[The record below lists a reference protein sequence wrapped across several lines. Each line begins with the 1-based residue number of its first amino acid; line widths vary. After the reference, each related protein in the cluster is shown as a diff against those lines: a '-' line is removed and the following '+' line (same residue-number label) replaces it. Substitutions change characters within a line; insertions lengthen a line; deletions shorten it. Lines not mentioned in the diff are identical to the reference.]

1 MNAIAQPFYAA
12 HSLHNIYLSRLSA
25 AELSGAITVQETVWL
40 KTAIVDDPGQ
50 SAYSLRVTRHGSRP
64 IHLIGAFILRKPSG
78 PQVFLFTAWGRFERF
93 DDEEALRYFLEQQ
106 LDDPFSRVQWLHF
119 VSPNARPAMAV
130 AGELRLMTQRYSSSP
145 VIESSRLIHDF
156 LLQSQEETLA
166 SILAVPTLRSC
177 IDAQLKIHL
186 AQAFQGQA
194 LDAHNVRVRSYKPA
208 ANSHE
213 MIESVTSLSS
223 LALEFIVKGQLPPDY
238 QHTFYGPFIRQETDD
253 NEALR
258 YRFTRVLSTVTG
270 QFPAQMNETLADY
283 WRDAQP
289 PGLSPHDYCV
299 ARLRGIFFQAMVQAR
314 LEGELGAEQFSD
326 LQRLVSATSTS
337 SQVQAVRLQVFQ
349 PDAGEVLLCALL
361 YIYFPG
367 QDREGFLFGAPI
379 GLKKIMSRARLK
391 DYVLAPLRNPAT
403 FEVIARHAALDQ
415 RALLAGMSE
424 PRLSIENVQGD
435 IFVQCVLDIRLKQ
448 ARDFSYMYNQYLARR
463 DVLAALD
470 HALDVRELI
479 DHGLLLLN
487 SRGRWNSRFVPGS
500 NGLPLSPYTN
510 GLSEL
515 LSLKLL
521 SVEAQRNALLMRWP
535 TAHSYAHNQLSIA
548 LNREGRR
555 FINVAQMRVQI
566 FDTDQHSIVREPN
579 RTLTLVDAL
588 LERVTTSKPL
598 VDNPA
603 LIETGFESALSD
615 EIKPLKTLG
624 GTKLLTLL
632 DQLAVDFFSGFKQ
645 QVSLFFYGDVSIRT
659 NESLANHLT
668 TLRQVML
675 RADMRLTFRGNHL
688 DVSDKAVITTVL
700 TYPHSQRRPA
710 INHFIPDVY
719 GVFLS
724 LGPSL
729 SAVCVNHC
737 LLITQRGG
745 LESANAGRAILW
757 TPVSGF
763 ERFESLDDCTA
774 QLEARLMS
782 KTLRW
787 DFLVN
792 VSCEDQLLVSAYLD
806 ARHDWAQAGQN
817 QWFYFDR
824 FEQDFVYQCQT
835 AAINTVLLDVDYIC
849 AQARAIN
856 LSAAGFENSVRTL
869 LVERHAGINFARQRE
884 ASDTQ
889 QFEAALPVWLKS
901 ASRADQLTYA
911 NLLQRYQM
919 AVQDNGSYLHG
930 ISDITD
936 YARAQLRARLASD
949 FPAYELQP
957 DAIEVVIDT
966 YVAAPVALGN
976 TPSFL
981 PAATSRKVQT
991 LTQFALNSFY
1001 RIEGGSIFLRPTTN
1015 TALPVALDVR
1025 YIRALVRKLDIG
1037 RNYRLLLTTHLA
1049 PGNEGV
1055 EARQRQFTEQLTLQ
1069 LLEQG
1074 LREKLEG
1081 SLTATVFGYLKHLLN
1096 RPDGLARD
1104 PVNGVSIIIR
1114 PLELIADSGRDPD
1127 LATGIYVIGPEEREV
1142 GPHLLWVMYN
1152 ERFTLKEY
1160 PSEAQLL
1167 ADLQNNEALQ
1177 ALVLQRL
1184 PEFERKTYANGGFVE
1199 PHLPHYVNSTLLDLP
1214 QIPVPVALACRPIRG
1229 NLFLALYKDN
1239 YQLLLEMAASQSKTT
1254 AESDW
1259 ESFKYLLSLLAN
1271 TAIMFVPGKLSI
1283 PFVVWQSLAL
1293 ASEGQAS
1300 AKKGHWVESVW
1311 QFSMALL
1318 MLATNLQS
1326 RFALSENG
1334 FASAPS
1340 SVTHPLSDLQL
1351 QEHQEA
1357 LAPFQANDVSLVDLV
1372 QDPETRIYSDSR
1384 TQLKY
1389 VQLGAQVFRIQAWR
1403 NRWRIFLD
1411 EHRDGP
1417 LITLDDHQQWQVD
1430 INEPL
1435 LGGGPVHSAIGSY
1448 GTLVSNSLTYEIKA
1462 IGMDSIER
1470 RFPERALMIRE
1481 AHAWAIGYLERATQ
1495 ALHALDEPGA
1505 KNQQTRQ
1512 LLNTFFNV
1520 VQFDAAM
1527 RSTLTEQ
1534 MDAMLARFLH
1544 PDLSPVTSSKY
1555 VLCRSR
1561 FSSQAAAFINR
1572 WDTSK
1577 RIYLTDIFFKT
1588 LFERDYAVSHPYM
1601 HQTNPPFPVNRQL
1614 RASFLLHE
1622 MTHQVLNTEDVHYL
1636 NPGFPYLDLMDTRLP
1651 FGRYLKFLIETVQRC
1666 HSPRVPRANLFQ
1678 QLDPDTLLWTDLP
1691 SGPAKAKVKT
1701 IAGVNTLEEAR
1712 TVFTDNPGKR
1722 VELML
1727 ANADTLVMLMM
1738 LLGRIQPVLPQMA
1751 P

>member
-12 HSLHNIYLSRLSA
+12 QSLQDTYLSRLSA

-40 KTAIVDDPGQ
+40 KTAIGDDPGQ
-50 SAYSLRVTRHGSRP
+50 SAYGLLVSRHGSHP
-64 IHLIGAFILRKPSG
+64 IQLIGAFILRKPSG
-78 PQVFLFTAWGRFERF
+78 PQVYLFTAWGRFERF

-106 LDDPFSRVQWLHF
+106 LDDPFSRVEWLHF
-119 VSPNARPAMAV
+119 VSANARPTLAV
-130 AGELRLMTQRYSSSP
+130 AGELRVLTQRFSSSP
-145 VIESSRLIHDF
+145 VTESSRLIHDF

-177 IDAQLKIHL
+177 IDALLKIHL
-186 AQAFQGQA
+186 AQAFKGQT

-213 MIESVTSLSS
+213 MIDSVTSLSS

-238 QHTFYGPFIRQETDD
+238 QHTFYGPFIRQESED

-258 YRFTRVLSTVTG
+258 DRFTRVLSAATG
-270 QFPAQMNETLADY
+270 QFPAQMNDTFADF

-299 ARLRGIFFQAMVQAR
+299 ARLSDIFFQAMVQAR
-314 LEGELGAEQFSD
+314 FDGELSAEQFSD
-326 LQRLVSATSTS
+326 LQRLISGTSNP

-349 PDAGEVLLCALL
+349 PDAGEVLLCALM

-367 QDREGFLFGAPI
+367 QDAEAFLFGASI

-391 DYVLAPLRNPAT
+391 VYVLTPLRDPVT
-403 FEVIARHAALDQ
+403 FELIARHAALDQ

-424 PRLSIENVQGD
+424 PRLSVENVQGD
-435 IFVQCVLDIRLKQ
+435 IFVQCVQDIRLKQ
-448 ARDFSYMYNQYLARR
+448 ARDFGYMYNQYLARR
-463 DVLAALD
+463 EVLAALD

-479 DHGLLLLN
+479 DHGLLSLN
-487 SRGRWNSRFVPGS
+487 SRGRWDSRFMPGS
-500 NGLPLSPYTN
+500 NGLPLSPFNN

-535 TAHSYAHNQLSIA
+535 TPHSYAHNQLSVA
-548 LNREGRR
+548 VNREGRC

-566 FDTDQHSIVREPN
+566 FSTDEHSIVREPN

-615 EIKPLKTLG
+615 EIKPLKALG

-632 DQLAVDFFSGFKQ
+632 DQLAVDFISGFKH
-645 QVSLFFYGDVSIRT
+645 QVAVFFYGDDSVRPD
-659 NESLANHLT
+659 ESLANHLT

-675 RADMRLTFRGNHL
+675 RADMRLAFRGNHL
-688 DVSDKAVITTVL
+688 DVNDKAVITTVL
-700 TYPHSQRRPA
+700 TYPQSHRRPA

-719 GVFLS
+719 GVFLA

-729 SAVCVNHC
+729 NAVRVNHC

-745 LESANAGRAILW
+745 LESANAGRVILW
-757 TPVSGF
+757 TPLSGF
-763 ERFESLDDCTA
+763 ESFVSLDDCTE
-774 QLEARLMS
+774 QLEARLVNR
-782 KTLRW
+782 TLRW
-787 DFLVN
+787 DVLAN
-792 VSCEDQLLVSAYLD
+792 VSCEHQSLVSAYLD
-806 ARHDWAQAGQN
+806 ARHDWAEAGQN

-835 AAINTVLLDVDYIC
+835 AAINTVLLDVDYVC

-856 LSAAGFENSVRTL
+856 VSAAGFDNSFRSL

-884 ASDTQ
+884 KSDTQ
-889 QFEAALPVWLKS
+889 QFEAALPDWLKS

-930 ISDITD
+930 IADIND
-936 YARAQLRARLASD
+936 YARTQLLARLATD
-949 FPAYELQP
+949 FPDYKLQP

-981 PAATSRKVQT
+981 PAATSREVQT
-991 LTQFALNSFY
+991 LTQFALNCFY
-1001 RIEGGSIFLRPTTN
+1001 RIDGGAIFLRPTTN
-1015 TALPVALDVR
+1015 IALPVALDAR

-1037 RNYRLLLTTHLA
+1037 RNYRLLLTAHLA
-1049 PGNEGV
+1049 PGKEGV
-1055 EARQRQFTEQLTLQ
+1055 EARQRQFVEQLTLQ

-1081 SLTATVFGYLKHLLN
+1081 SLTATAFGYLEHLLN

-1127 LATGIYVIGPEEREV
+1127 RATGIYVIGPGEREV

-1152 ERFTLKEY
+1152 ERFSLKEY

-1167 ADLQNNEALQ
+1167 ADLHTNEALQ

-1199 PHLPHYVNSTLLDLP
+1199 PHLPRYADSTLLDVI
-1214 QIPVPVALACRPIRG
+1214 QTSVPVVLASRPIRG

-1239 YQLLLEMAASQSKTT
+1239 YQLLLEMAALQSKTT

-1271 TAIMFVPGKLSI
+1271 TAIMFVPGKLSV
-1283 PFVVWQSLAL
+1283 PFVVWQSLGL
-1293 ASEGQAS
+1293 ANEGLTS

-1318 MLATNLQS
+1318 ILATNRQGEL
-1326 RFALSENG
+1326 LLVEKG
-1334 FASAPS
+1334 LASTPS
-1340 SVTHPLSDLQL
+1340 SVTHPLADLQL
-1351 QEHQEA
+1351 QEHQGA
-1357 LAPFQANDVSLVDLV
+1357 LAPFQANDVSLVDLAH
-1372 QDPETRIYSDSR
+1372 DPETRIYSDSR
-1384 TQLKY
+1384 TGLKY

-1417 LITLDDHQQWQVD
+1417 LITLDDRQQWQVD

-1435 LGGGPVHSAIGSY
+1435 LGGGPVHSAIGTY

-1470 RFPERALMIRE
+1470 RFPDKALMIRE

-1505 KNQQTRQ
+1505 ESQQNRE

-1520 VQFDAAM
+1520 VQLDAVM
-1527 RSTLTEQ
+1527 RNTLTEQ

-1588 LFERDYAVSHPYM
+1588 LFDHDYAVSHPYM
-1601 HQTNPPFPVNRQL
+1601 HQTSPPFPVNRQL

-1636 NPGFPYLDLMDTRLP
+1636 NPGFPYLDLMDTRQP
-1651 FGRYLKFLIETVQRC
+1651 FGRYLKFLTETVQRC
-1666 HSPRVPRANLFQ
+1666 HSPRVPRENLFQ
-1678 QLDPDTLLWTDLP
+1678 ELDPDTLLWTDLP
-1691 SGPAKAKVKT
+1691 SGPAKAKVKE

-1712 TVFTDNPGKR
+1712 TVFTDNPAKR

-1738 LLGRIQPVLPQMA
+1738 QLGRIQPVLPQLTL
-1751 P
+1751 